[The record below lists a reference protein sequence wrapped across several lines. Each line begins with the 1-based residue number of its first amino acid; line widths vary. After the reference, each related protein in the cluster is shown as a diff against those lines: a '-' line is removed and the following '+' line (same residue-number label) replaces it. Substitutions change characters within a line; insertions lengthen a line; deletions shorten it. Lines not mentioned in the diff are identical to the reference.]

1 MYIHKEFAQI
11 VSRGVT
17 DEPITDIV
25 FSICEHVRA
34 RSKTTDASLLFGQI
48 VVGRRSRS
56 RGAGWRW
63 GGGDGRGEKGGG
75 EEQCLECMSVDC
87 TTKFLTTKHFDKS
100 NLAPTQPAVTFEES
114 D

>member
-48 VVGRRSRS
+48 VEGRRSS
-56 RGAGWRW
+56 RGAGW
-63 GGGDGRGEKGGG
+63 GRKGEKGAGA
-75 EEQCLECMSVDC
+75 EQCLECMSVDC
-87 TTKFLTTKHFDKS
+87 TTKFHTTKHFDKS
-100 NLAPTQPAVTFEES
+100 NLTLTQPAVTFEES